1 MTTRSA
7 VTGGSGFVGSH
18 LVERLRAEG
27 HEVVALA
34 RSAPARRTLEGLG
47 AHVVAGDLED
57 GGALARLCDG
67 AELVFH
73 VAGLVAARAENELLR
88 VNRDGVARLAAAARA
103 ASARRLVL
111 VSSLSVTGPT
121 RPGLPLDERGE
132 PRPVTP
138 YGRSKAAGEAAL
150 RASGAA
156 WTIVR
161 PPAVYG
167 PRDREFLRLFRLG
180 RRGLVPLPGGGAQE
194 LSLVHAADLAAAL
207 VAVSRSPTCQGR
219 VYHAA
224 GPERVTQRELAAL
237 IGQTVGRRPRLL
249 PLAPGLVWLALV
261 ANSLA
266 ARLRGRATLLAP
278 DKLPE
283 ILAPAWT
290 CSSAALERDA
300 GWRAAIPLAEGLRG
314 TADWYRREGWL

>member
-1 MTTRSA
+1 VTTISA

-34 RSAPARRTLEGLG
+34 RSAAARRALEGLG
-47 AHVVAGDLED
+47 ARVVEGDLQD
-57 GGALARLCDG
+57 DGALAQLCGG
-67 AELVFH
+67 AEVVFH
-73 VAGLVAARAENELLR
+73 VAGVLAARSAAELLR
-88 VNRDGVARLAAAARA
+88 VNGHGAARVAAAARA
-103 ASARRLVL
+103 AGARRLVL

-121 RPGLPLDERGE
+121 RPGQPLTESGE
-132 PRPVTP
+132 PAPVTP
-138 YGRSKAAGEAAL
+138 YGASKAAGEQAVL
-150 RASGAA
+150 ASGVAF
-156 WTIVR
+156 TIVR

-167 PRDREFLRLFRLG
+167 PRDREFLRLFRLA

-207 VAVSRSPTCQGR
+207 VAASRSRACQGG

-224 GPERVTQRELAAL
+224 GPERVTQRDLAGLVGAA
-237 IGQTVGRRPRLL
+237 VGRRPRLL
-249 PLAPGLVWLALV
+249 PLPHRLVWLTLA
-261 ANSLA
+261 ACGLA

-283 ILAPAWT
+283 LLAPAWT

-300 GWRAAIPLAEGLRG
+300 GWRAAIPLAEGLRA
-314 TADWYRREGWL
+314 TAEWYRREGWL